1 LQEALNV
8 DTYGFKEDPLRGVL
22 YVDMSELKTV
32 TIGDATTLK
41 NYTSETADNCLFF
54 MPQGFV
60 TTGLGNMISKQ
71 DDGTYDAIGD
81 IKVYDQQPFFTP
93 YAFNT
98 GTFKALYEREGTI
111 NGENT
116 KAKVRNMA
124 AVLPFSIKLD
134 NDGHPYLNGEDV
146 ATPYITFRDITG
158 SGELTGVKKDNITH
172 PLTYAVVAQATKT
185 GLASANSPYYVTV
198 AEDHAEG
205 FTFSIPG
212 ADFVSSGTVEGTT
225 ANPNSLTLQNG
236 TWTGHGTYSGGQQ
249 DLAENLWY
257 FSKDLFWK
265 SSQLKDYTKVN
276 VRPFRAYYITTDNTG
291 SNAKATV
298 VFDLNDIVTTGISNI
313 NAASSKT
320 GKVYTIDGRY
330 VGNSLENLAPGIYIQ
345 NGRKVV
351 KQ

>member
-1 LQEALNV
+1 
-8 DTYGFKEDPLRGVL
+8 
-22 YVDMSELKTV
+22 
-32 TIGDATTLK
+32 
-41 NYTSETADNCLFF
+41 
-54 MPQGFV
+54 
-60 TTGLGNMISKQ
+60 
-71 DDGTYDAIGD
+71 
-81 IKVYDQQPFFTP
+81 
-93 YAFNT
+93 
-98 GTFKALYEREGTI
+98 
-111 NGENT
+111 
-116 KAKVRNMA
+116 MA